1 MDPRDYSIKQTG
13 YSSVT
18 IRSKQ
23 QVISTLLND
32 LHSDQLN
39 MIDQAVEF
47 SDLSQA
53 QTVINHIRGLK

>member
-32 LHSDQLN
+32 LHSNQLN

-53 QTVINHIRGLK
+53 HTVINHIRGLK

>member
-32 LHSDQLN
+32 LHSNQLN